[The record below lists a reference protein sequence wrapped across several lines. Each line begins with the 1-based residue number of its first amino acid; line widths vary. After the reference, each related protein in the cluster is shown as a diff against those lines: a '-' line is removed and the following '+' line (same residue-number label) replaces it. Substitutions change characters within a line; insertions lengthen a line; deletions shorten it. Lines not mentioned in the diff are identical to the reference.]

1 MLSIRPKAVNE
12 VKGREKASDSI
23 NAYVFYFSNDYYV
36 SLSRFFYDPYRISWD
51 VAFVTPLNVHTA
63 KGNRTPLTRV
73 KV

>member
-36 SLSRFFYDPYRISWD
+36 SLSRFFYGPYRT
-51 VAFVTPLNVHTA
+51 F
-63 KGNRTPLTRV
+63 
-73 KV
+73 